1 MRTREITWLGVFI
14 IGLMMGLYKSMIAEW
29 QDGLWFYIFAGVGL
43 IFFFLRRRQR
53 LYREMHDYY
62 NQDVKHEE

>member
-29 QDGLWFYIFAGVGL
+29 HDGLWFYIFALVGL
-43 IFFFLRRRQR
+43 IFFFMRRRQR

-62 NQDVKHEE
+62 NQDVKSEE

>member
-29 QDGLWFYIFAGVGL
+29 QDGLWFYIFATVGL

-53 LYREMHDYY
+53 LYKEMHDYY
-62 NQDVKHEE
+62 NQDVKNDE